1 MVMPNNFPR
10 YVVFG
15 EALTDMLRQEDGRWL
30 SVPGG
35 ACWNVAR
42 VGAKLGVPT
51 AFAGA
56 VSNDLF
62 GEQLDNDGT
71 AAGLDRRFLQ
81 RIDAAPLLAIVASQH
96 PPQYFFIGNDSAD
109 LHFDPIQL
117 PQGWREAVEIVHFG
131 GISLMRKPLSTK
143 LVAEA
148 FAVKAAGK
156 RIAFDPNFRSMA
168 ATADYAETFRA
179 IASIASYIKI
189 SDDDLLGV
197 FPKLMPAEGL
207 ATLRTIAP
215 TAQILLTRGA
225 MGMTLFNGN
234 EVVEQAAFTVFVEDT
249 VGCGDAAMGGWMSSV
264 LLHPTADNAMH
275 LQVSAATAALAAT
288 RSGPYP
294 PSAEEVDALLNQRG
308 YISWL
313 AR

>member
-1 MVMPNNFPR
+1 MSNNFPR

-15 EALTDMLRQEDGRWL
+15 EALTDMLRQNDGRWL

-42 VGAKLGVPT
+42 VGARLGVPT

-62 GEQLDNDGT
+62 GEQLDNEGT
-71 AAGLDRRFLQ
+71 AAGLDGRFVQ
-81 RIDAAPLLAIVASQH
+81 RVDAAPLLAMVVSQH

-109 LHFDPIQL
+109 LHFDPTRL
-117 PQGWREAVEIVHFG
+117 PQGWLEAAEVVNFG

-143 LVAEA
+143 LVAVA
-148 FAVKAAGK
+148 IAAKAAGK

-179 IASIASYIKI
+179 IASIATYIKI
-189 SDDDLLGV
+189 SDDDLIGI
-197 FPKLMPAEGL
+197 FPELNPAQGL

-225 MGMTLFNGN
+225 MGMTLFNGS

-249 VGCGDAAMGGWMSSV
+249 VGCGDAAMGGWMASL
-264 LLHPTADNAMH
+264 LLHPTANNAAH

-288 RSGPYP
+288 RTGPYP
-294 PSAEEVDALLNQRG
+294 PSAEEVDALLTQRG
-308 YISWL
+308 YASWL